1 MTERGAEN
9 RGKTSS
15 FKKEG
20 LCWRTNKL
28 RFEKISPTISANY
41 ENWFLED
48 ILRKAPRDKG
58 WLQSFKKDRGDRT
71 QIFLPKIRR
80 IETADVCGACICAKF
95 KMQRF
100 RGS

>member
-48 ILRKAPRDKG
+48 ILRKAE
-58 WLQSFKKDRGDRT
+58 SFVKPELPEHSSG
-71 QIFLPKIRR
+71 IFS
-80 IETADVCGACICAKF
+80 F
-95 KMQRF
+95 
-100 RGS
+100 

>member
-48 ILRKAPRDKG
+48 GKIDVVLGEMEKCGGQFYGILKEGRWD
-58 WLQSFKKDRGDRT
+58 
-71 QIFLPKIRR
+71 
-80 IETADVCGACICAKF
+80 
-95 KMQRF
+95 
-100 RGS
+100 GSVEK